1 MIRSRFAVLLVFF
14 FTACAGFAQSND
26 VAVSFGGTFSPGVS
40 GLPFCEAILVCPT
53 TPLGRSVDPSFSVEG
68 TIAHRLANF
77 RLASLHL
84 ELPVMFAT
92 SRNTGFLEP
101 DFSTFFF
108 TPSLK
113 LKFLP
118 SSGVSPFVS
127 AGGGLARF
135 NNNPTSDTR
144 GAFQVGGGLDF
155 KTRLPLLGFR
165 IETRDFITGR
175 PGIPSFT
182 TITSDHLHN
191 VFVGGGITLHF

>member
-1 MIRSRFAVLLVFF
+1 MV
-14 FTACAGFAQSND
+14 
-26 VAVSFGGTFSPGVS
+26 
-40 GLPFCEAILVCPT
+40 
-53 TPLGRSVDPSFSVEG
+53 
-68 TIAHRLANF
+68 
-77 RLASLHL
+77 
-84 ELPVMFAT
+84 AT

-101 DFSTFFF
+101 NFSTFFF

-135 NNNPTSDTR
+135 GNNPTSDTR
-144 GAFQVGGGLDF
+144 GAFQVGGGVDI

-165 IETRDFITGR
+165 IETRDFLTGR

-191 VFVGGGITLHF
+191 IFVGGGITLHF